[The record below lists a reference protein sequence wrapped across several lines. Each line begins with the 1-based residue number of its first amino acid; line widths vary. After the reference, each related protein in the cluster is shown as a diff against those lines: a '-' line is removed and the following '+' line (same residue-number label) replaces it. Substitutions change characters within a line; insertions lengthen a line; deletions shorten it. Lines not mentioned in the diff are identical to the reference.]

1 MRRETQGPGPSAR
14 VAAAWTLGVLLAVV
28 ATPVL
33 AFLSAGSGPVANTL
47 SVRGESVRVVEDFD
61 PEPKRDGW
69 VEKSVRVRNDGGTTC
84 YVRALAV
91 RSTTQVGCDLSWGTT
106 GWGEPDADGYRTY
119 GSPLAPG
126 EETAPLL
133 TGLFLDSP
141 SAPREL
147 QVIVYVE
154 SVQSGG
160 FDDAGAAFSALAGE
174 GEAWA

>member
-1 MRRETQGPGPSAR
+1 MRRGTQGSGPPPR
-14 VAAAWTLGVLLAVV
+14 VAAAWALAVLLAAA
-28 ATPVL
+28 ATPAL
-33 AFLSAGSGPVANTL
+33 AFLSSGAGPVANTL
-47 SVRGESVRVVEDFD
+47 SVRTESVRVVEDFD
-61 PEPKRDGW
+61 PEPQREGW
-69 VEKSVRVRNDGGTTC
+69 VKKVVRVRNDGGTPC

-91 RSTTQVGCDLSWGTT
+91 RSTTQVGCDLSWGAT
-106 GWGEPDADGYRTY
+106 GWGRPDADGYRTY

-141 SAPREL
+141 SAPRDL

-160 FDDAGAAFSALAGE
+160 FDDAGAAFAALAGE
-174 GEAWA
+174 EAA